1 MDIFRKIKNLFSEC
15 ETKLTSIECNLPSPP
30 ANDFADPDDEDFF
43 ALLSEIL
50 KNNKNKAVL
59 FGAVGMSVYGYQ
71 RNTFDVDFMLPEDDF
86 GNFTEILASIGYAK
100 ILQTAQYA
108 KFRHKKET
116 FMDIDTVFISANTA
130 DEIIDMAEI
139 KTLSG
144 GHRFLCASLETV
156 LATKLHAIRYNNER
170 REGKDVTDMKML
182 VKINNIDPDSEW
194 FKTLAIK
201 YGGAEVYKTI
211 FNNGDS

>member
-1 MDIFRKIKNLFSEC
+1 MNIFRKIKNLFSKC
-15 ETKLTSIECNLPSPP
+15 ETKLTSIECNSPAPS
-30 ANDFADPDDEDFF
+30 ATDFANHGDEDFF
-43 ALLSEIL
+43 ALLAEIL
-50 KNNKNKAVL
+50 NNKKNRAVL
-59 FGAVGMSVYGYQ
+59 FGAVGMSIYGYQ

-86 GNFTEILASIGYAK
+86 ENFTEILASIGYAK

-116 FMDIDTVFISANTA
+116 FMDIDTVFISADTA
-130 DEIIDMAEI
+130 DEIIDMAQI

-144 GHRFLCASLETV
+144 GYRFLCASLETI

-170 REGKDVTDMKML
+170 REGKDVIDIKML
-182 VKINNIDPDSEW
+182 VKINNIDTDSEW